1 MRKIVA
7 VVGTAECSPETPVWR
22 QAYQLGAQLV
32 TGGFRVLTGGLG
44 GVMEAALAGAKSAEA
59 YREGDTVALLPSF
72 NVSGANPYADIVIAT
87 GMDVYRNAMVANAD
101 AVIALGGG
109 AGTLSELSYAWH
121 LCRLTIAYTCFG
133 GWAAALAGAREA
145 SCYREGDTIA
155 LLPSFNVSGANPYAD
170 IVIATGMD
178 VYRNAMVA
186 NADAVIALG
195 GGAGTLSELSYAWH
209 LCRLTIAYTCFGGWA
224 AALAGQV
231 LDGRTRCTDEEDR
244 IFGVSSTQEAIT
256 LLRERLSKY
265 SLHPQ
270 QL

>member
-1 MRKIVA
+1 MTARRKMVA
-7 VVGTAECSPETPVWR
+7 VIGYAHLEPTSA
-22 QAYQLGAQLV
+22 AYQEAKALGKALV
-32 TGGFRVLTGGLG
+32 EQGFRVVTGGLG
-44 GVMEAALAGAKSAEA
+44 GVME
-59 YREGDTVALLPSF
+59 
-72 NVSGANPYADIVIAT
+72 
-87 GMDVYRNAMVANAD
+87 
-101 AVIALGGG
+101 
-109 AGTLSELSYAWH
+109 
-121 LCRLTIAYTCFG
+121 
-133 GWAAALAGAREA
+133 AALAGAREA
-145 SCYREGDTIA
+145 SCYREGDTVA
-155 LLPSFNVSGANPYAD
+155 LLPSFNVSDANPYAD
-170 IVIATGMD
+170 IVIATGTD

-244 IFGVSSTQEAIT
+244 IFGVSSAQEAIA

>member
-87 GMDVYRNAMVANAD
+87 G
-101 AVIALGGG
+101 
-109 AGTLSELSYAWH
+109 T
-121 LCRLTIAYTCFG
+121 
-133 GWAAALAGAREA
+133 
-145 SCYREGDTIA
+145 
-155 LLPSFNVSGANPYAD
+155 
-170 IVIATGMD
+170 D